1 MAITHCDV
9 NQFAVAGEAIIH
21 SYRQRTQAIHQ
32 DNYIRRGLRERERD
46 LVTNTHKRIIK
57 RFRDLS
63 IKMALEYW
71 MMPVCP
77 LLLPDGRSLEG
88 TKNPP
93 KVSSSLE

>member
-1 MAITHCDV
+1 L
-9 NQFAVAGEAIIH
+9 QEKQLYIH
-21 SYRQRTQAIHQ
+21 IDRTQAIHQ
-32 DNYIRRGLRERERD
+32 DNYIRRGLRERERERD